1 MFNFFTK
8 PNKNNKSPIVN
19 NNQSP
24 RENNNQSQRGNNN
37 QSPIVNNN
45 KSQRVNNNKSQR
57 VNNNQSPIVNN
68 NQSQRGNNNQ
78 SPIVNNSISQR
89 DINIPHEISNKN
101 KKSHFFIGSKINSE
115 VIPELK
121 RMQNFI
127 RGKKFKLSDPF
138 PRNYENGE
146 KFNFVLKYI
155 YLGYLDED
163 VLNDYM
169 SYLNSFILAVAN
181 KFKPVTS
188 RGQSVVVR
196 NKDNATKKI
205 SLRVKDEP
213 KYLSEIIIPYL
224 RKEGY
229 ESIFGASEG
238 LGMPYIDI
246 LFFNKT
252 EFPYKVLNSKL
263 DEVYLPKTDIVI
275 DNICLIKG
283 DAVFRRKGKV
293 SKDEKMFY
301 TVVND
306 KLYNLVGNM

>member
-1 MFNFFTK
+1 MFNFFTNPNK
-8 PNKNNKSPIVN
+8 NKNNKSPIVN
-19 NNQSP
+19 NN
-24 RENNNQSQRGNNN
+24 N

-45 KSQRVNNNKSQR
+45 NQSPRVNNNQSPRVNNNQSQR
-57 VNNNQSPIVNN
+57 VNNNQSPRVNNN
-68 NQSQRGNNNQ
+68 NQSPRGNNNQ
-78 SPIVNNSISQR
+78 SLIVNNSISQR
-89 DINIPHEISNKN
+89 EINIPHEISNKN

-169 SYLNSFILAVAN
+169 SYLNSFLLAVAN
-181 KFKPVTS
+181 KFKPITS

-224 RKEGY
+224 KKEGY

-301 TVVND
+301 SVVND
-306 KLYNLVGNM
+306 KLYNLAGNM